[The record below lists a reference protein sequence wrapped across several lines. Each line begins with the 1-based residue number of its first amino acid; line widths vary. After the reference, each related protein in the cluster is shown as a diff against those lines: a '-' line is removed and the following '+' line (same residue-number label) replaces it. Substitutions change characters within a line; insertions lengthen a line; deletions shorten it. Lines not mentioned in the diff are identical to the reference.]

1 MKDFPLGDLNPAQQ
15 EAVVYCEG
23 PLLVLAGAGSGKTR
37 VITYKYAYLT
47 RVMGL
52 PPSSIFAV
60 TFTNKAA
67 EEMKERIFR
76 MCNGNWKN
84 TWIGTFHSLCTRI
97 LRAHIE
103 NIGYKR
109 DFIIYDED
117 DQVGLL
123 KRILK
128 DLNMHEALC
137 KCVVTKISNLKSNLI
152 TPEDYISNTEG
163 YEFEERLGK
172 IYMRY
177 QNELRRYNALD
188 FDDLILCVIKIF
200 NEDEDLLRRYSEQFR
215 YILVDEFQD
224 TNKSQYKLLQ
234 LLCKNHE
241 KICAV
246 GDDDQ
251 SIYKFRGAN
260 VHNILNFE
268 KDFPNTKIVKL
279 EQNYR
284 STKHIILASSA
295 MISKNPMRKP
305 KTLWT
310 DKDWGEKIF
319 YCRLNN
325 EEEEA
330 KYIAKNIKELY
341 LKGDYEYRDFAILYR
356 LVLQAR
362 ALEEALRMEGIP
374 YQVISG
380 VSFYHRKEIKDI
392 IAYMRFILNK
402 EDNVSLLRIINTP
415 PRGIGLSAISKIETE
430 AKKHMISSYEAIKRL
445 IKEDSVSANLKEKLA
460 GFVSLIEELSEKNY
474 KDAASM
480 IKDIL
485 NYTAYLEE
493 IEEDRIQN
501 VLEFLSSAEKISVR
515 DFLDKVALL
524 SNIDTWEN
532 KKNYVSLLTLH
543 AAKGLEF
550 PVVFISGC
558 EEGILPYFKA
568 LEDPLELQEERRLF
582 YVGMTRAKNLLFLT
596 SARQRKLYSKIQKQD
611 SSSFIKDIPPEY
623 CVCFRKDYSTFTPD
637 KNEPEVSKIKPPFV
651 IGCKVKHPTWGIGIV
666 RDCYGEGED
675 LKVVVNFPG
684 IGVKK
689 LAPKIVNLERV

>member
-1 MKDFPLGDLNPAQQ
+1 MKDFPLSDLNPAQQ
-15 EAVVYCEG
+15 EAVLYCEG

-37 VITYKYAYLT
+37 VITYKYAYLKEA
-47 RVMGL
+47 MGFH
-52 PPSSIFAV
+52 PSSIFTV

-67 EEMKERIFR
+67 DEMKERIFK
-76 MCNGNWKN
+76 MCNGSLKN
-84 TWIGTFHSLCTRI
+84 TWIGTFHSLCVRI

-103 NIGYKR
+103 RIGYKK
-109 DFIIYDED
+109 DFVIYDED
-117 DQVGLL
+117 DQAGLI

-137 KCVVTKISNLKSNLI
+137 KCVVNKISNLKSNLI
-152 TPEDYISNTEG
+152 TPEDYISTTEG
-163 YEFEERLGK
+163 YEFEERLGR

-177 QNELRRYNALD
+177 QTELQKCNALD
-188 FDDLILCVIKIF
+188 FDDLILCVIRLF
-200 NEDEDLLRRYSEQFR
+200 SENEDLLKRYSEQFR

-224 TNKSQYKLLQ
+224 TNKSQYELLQ
-234 LLCKNHE
+234 LLCKYHKN
-241 KICAV
+241 ICAV

-260 VHNILNFE
+260 VFNILNFE
-268 KDFPNTKIVKL
+268 RDFPQTKIVKL

-284 STKHIILASSA
+284 STKHIILASTA
-295 MISKNPMRKP
+295 MISKNPLRKP
-305 KTLWT
+305 KNLWT
-310 DKDWGEKIF
+310 EKDWGEKIF
-319 YCRLNN
+319 YCQLCN

-330 KYIAKNIKELY
+330 KYITKIIKELY
-341 LKGDYEYRDFAILYR
+341 LKGEYEYRDFAILYR

-362 ALEEALRMEGIP
+362 ALEEALRIEGIP

-380 VSFYHRKEIKDI
+380 VSFYHRKEIKDVL
-392 IAYMRFILNK
+392 AYMRFILNK

-415 PRGIGLSAISKIETE
+415 PRGIGAGALLKIENE
-430 AKKHMISSYEAIKRL
+430 AKKHMISLYEAIKRI
-445 IKEDSVSANLKEKLA
+445 IKDDSVASNLKEKLLS
-460 GFVSLIEELSEKNY
+460 FTIIIDELSEKNY
-474 KDAASM
+474 QDAASM

-485 NYTAYLEE
+485 NLTGYLEE

-501 VLEFLSSAEKISVR
+501 VLELLSSAEKVSVKE
-515 DFLDKVALL
+515 FLDKVSLV
-524 SNIDTWEN
+524 SSVDTWER
-532 KKNYVSLLTLH
+532 KKNGVSLLTLH

-550 PVVFISGC
+550 PVVFIAGC

-582 YVGMTRAKNLLFLT
+582 YVGMTRAKNLLFIT
-596 SARQRKLYSKIQKQD
+596 SAKQRKLYSKVQKQEP
-611 SSSFIKDIPPEY
+611 SSFIKDIPSEY
-623 CVCFRKDYSTFTPD
+623 CTCIRKDYSTFTPH
-637 KNEPEVSKIKPPFV
+637 KKEVETPKVKPPFV
-651 IGCKVKHPTWGIGIV
+651 IGCKVKHPTWGIGVV
-666 RDCYGEGED
+666 RDYYGEGED

>member
-1 MKDFPLGDLNPAQQ
+1 MKDFPLSELNPAQQ

-37 VITYKYAYLT
+37 VITYKYAYLN
-47 RVMGL
+47 RAMGL
-52 PPSSIFAV
+52 HPSSIFTV

-67 EEMKERIFR
+67 DEMKERIFR
-76 MCNGNWKN
+76 MCNGGLKN
-84 TWIGTFHSLCTRI
+84 AWIGTFHSLCMRI

-103 NIGYKR
+103 KIGYKK

-117 DQVGLL
+117 DQSALV

-137 KCVVTKISNLKSNLI
+137 KCVVNKISNLKSNLI
-152 TPEDYISNTEG
+152 TPEDYISNIEG
-163 YEFEERLGK
+163 YEFEERLGR

-188 FDDLILCVIKIF
+188 FDDLILCVIKLF
-200 NEDEDLLRRYSEQFR
+200 NENEDLLIRYSEQFR
-215 YILVDEFQD
+215 YVLVDEFQD
-224 TNKSQYKLLQ
+224 TNKSQYALLQ
-234 LLCKNHE
+234 LLCKYHRN
-241 KICAV
+241 ICAV

-260 VHNILNFE
+260 VYNILNFE
-268 KDFPNTKIVKL
+268 RDFPQTKIVKL

-284 STKHIILASSA
+284 STKHIILASTA
-295 MISKNPMRKP
+295 MISKNTMRKP
-305 KTLWT
+305 KNLWT
-310 DKDWGEKIF
+310 ERDWGEKIF
-319 YCRLNN
+319 YCQLSN

-330 KYIAKNIKELY
+330 KYIAKNIKDLY

-380 VSFYHRKEIKDI
+380 VSFYHRKEIKDVL
-392 IAYMRFILNK
+392 AYMRFILNK
-402 EDNVSLLRIINTP
+402 EDNVSLMRIINTP
-415 PRGIGLSAISKIETE
+415 PRGIGAGAILKIENE
-430 AKKHMISSYEAIKRL
+430 AKKHMISTYEAIKRM
-445 IKEDSVSANLKEKLA
+445 IKDDAVSANLKEKLLS
-460 GFVSLIEELSEKNY
+460 FTTLIDELSQRQY

-485 NYTAYLEE
+485 NLTGYLEE

-501 VLEFLSSAEKISVR
+501 VLELLSSAEKVSVR
-515 DFLDKVALL
+515 EFLDKVALI
-524 SNIDTWEN
+524 SSVDTWES
-532 KKNYVSLLTLH
+532 KKNGVCLLTLH

-550 PVVFISGC
+550 PVVFIAGC

-568 LEDPLELQEERRLF
+568 LEDPFELQEERRLF
-582 YVGMTRAKNLLFLT
+582 YVGMTRAKNLLYIT
-596 SARQRKLYSKIQKQD
+596 SVRQRKLYSKVQKQEP
-611 SSSFIKDIPPEY
+611 SSFIKDIPPEY
-623 CVCFRKDYSTFTPD
+623 CTCIRKDYSTFTPD
-637 KNEPEVSKIKPPFV
+637 KKEIEKPRVKPPFV
-651 IGCKVKHPTWGIGIV
+651 IGCKVKHPTWGVGVV
-666 RDCYGEGED
+666 RDCYGEGDD
-675 LKVVVNFPG
+675 LKIVVNFPG